1 LKERV
6 EIMNNK
12 IKKSQLVFDPKMARK
27 LLKLNG
33 EAKFCPFC
41 ATPMSEG
48 CECHKNL
55 IIDIKPYRNEDN
67 VIISD
72 RSVLV
77 FDNNSAFQ
85 ADYNQMIEEVKAKKE
100 EKIEY
105 DIEVEIDVD

>member
-1 LKERV
+1 
-6 EIMNNK
+6 MNNK

>member
-1 LKERV
+1 
-6 EIMNNK
+6 MNNK
-12 IKKSQLVFDPKMARK
+12 IKKSQLCFDPKMARR

-55 IIDIKPYRNEDN
+55 VIDIKPYRNEDG
-67 VIISD
+67 VIVPD

-85 ADYNQMIEEVKAKKE
+85 IDYNQMIEEAKTKKE
-100 EKIEY
+100 AENEP
-105 DIEVEIDVD
+105 EQSNPSL